1 MWKKTKMKNGYIK
14 LIKFYYRNFIFIQ
27 RGIDM
32 NFVNFETQEQF
43 KQLQKNNVVIVKW
56 KKSVRQ
62 YKELGEITYH
72 NSYTINRINE
82 LILKI
87 V

>member
-43 KQLQKNNVVIVKW
+43 KQLQKK
-56 KKSVRQ
+56 
-62 YKELGEITYH
+62 
-72 NSYTINRINE
+72 
-82 LILKI
+82 
-87 V
+87 

>member
-1 MWKKTKMKNGYIK
+1 
-14 LIKFYYRNFIFIQ
+14 
-27 RGIDM
+27 M

-62 YKELGEITYH
+62 YKELGEITHH
-72 NSYTINRINE
+72 NS
-82 LILKI
+82 
-87 V
+87 